1 MHRRLIPE
9 QNRWFGAVFGIFW
22 VMMIIILAVL
32 KVPLFDLVA
41 LGITILPCAAW
52 LIALYVFYYGRQ
64 YQVTAQRLAR
74 SRIPAAHQAASTAMK
89 RAGHTPKSSQP
100 YLDDIGL
107 LVYDGDESPEIARLN
122 DIHTDSTHVRP
133 FVVVNIPP
141 VRSGGV
147 HGILRFNLIDGSNNL
162 RFTSRAQY
170 ALQTGPN
177 FITPST
183 WLPLHDQPLND
194 MWTLEVTIGQ
204 MLLGV
209 HQFGWLPIG
218 GQRRAQFDGDGE
230 IDLTTRRW
238 LDLQGNERVSLDDLL
253 ADQQQR

>member
-9 QNRWFGAVFGIFW
+9 QNRGFGPVFGILW
-22 VMMIIILAVL
+22 LMMILILIAI
-32 KVPLFDLVA
+32 KVPFFELVA

-64 YQVTAQRLAR
+64 YQQTAQRLAR
-74 SRIPAAHQAASTAMK
+74 SRIPAAHQAASAAMK
-89 RAGHTPKSSQP
+89 RAGHAPKSSQP
-100 YLDDIGL
+100 HLDDIGL
-107 LVYDGDESPEIARLN
+107 LVYDGDDSPQIVRLN

-133 FVVVNIPP
+133 FVVVNIPH
-141 VRSGGV
+141 VRSGSV
-147 HGILRFNLIDGSNNL
+147 HGILRFNLIDESNNL

-170 ALQTGPN
+170 TLQTGQN

-183 WLPLHDQPLND
+183 WLPLQDQELGD
-194 MWTLEVTIGQ
+194 LWTLEVTLGQ

-209 HQFGWLPIG
+209 HQFGWLHIG
-218 GQRRAQFDGDGE
+218 GQTRAKFDGDGE

-253 ADQQQR
+253 TNQQER